1 MKAVVIRGKGGP
13 EVLRVEDATTPEPR
27 GESVL
32 VRVHAAALNRA
43 DLLQARGLYP
53 APAGAPAE
61 IPGLEFA
68 GVVEAIGPDAE
79 GQAQVGDRVFGIV
92 AGGAQAEYLT
102 THPRMLA
109 RIPDALDFAQ
119 AAAVPE
125 AFITAHDAL
134 TTQGGLVPGEAV
146 LIHAAGSGVGT
157 AAVQIA
163 RAMGCVAIGTSR
175 TAEKLDRAK
184 ALGLD
189 VAIVNSSGEFADAVR
204 RHTGGEGAA
213 VILDLL
219 GARALAENL
228 KAVARRGRI
237 VVVGLLTGTKAEIDL
252 NALLARRATI
262 IGTTLRARPLEEKI
276 AATRRFAVSVLP
288 WLERGVVQPVL
299 DSTFPLEEVRKAHE
313 HLASNVSFGKVVL
326 TL

>member
-1 MKAVVIRGKGGP
+1 MKAVVIKGKGGP
-13 EVLRVEDATTPEPR
+13 EVLHVEDVPRPEAR

-53 APAGAPAE
+53 APPGVPAD

-68 GVVEAIGPDAE
+68 GVVEAVGPDAG
-79 GQAQVGDRVFGIV
+79 GQAKVGDRVFGIV

-109 RIPDALDFAQ
+109 KIPDALDFAS
-119 AAAVPE
+119 AGAVPE
-125 AFITAHDAL
+125 AFLTAHDAL
-134 TTQGGLVPGEAV
+134 ATQGGLAPGEAV

-163 RAMGCVAIGTSR
+163 RAMGCTTIGTSR
-175 TAEKLDRAK
+175 TSDKLDRAK

-189 VAIVNSSGEFADAVR
+189 VAVVNPSGEFADEVR
-204 RHTGGEGAA
+204 RRTGGEGVP

-219 GARALAENL
+219 GAKALAENL
-228 KAVARRGRI
+228 KAVAKRGRI
-237 VVVGLLTGTKAEIDL
+237 VVVGLLTGAKAEIDL
-252 NALLARRATI
+252 NALLARRATVV
-262 IGTTLRARPLEEKI
+262 GTTLRARPLEEKI
-276 AATRRFAVSVLP
+276 AATRLFADRVVP
-288 WLERGVVQPVL
+288 WLERGAVKPVL
-299 DSTFPLEEVRKAHE
+299 DSTFPLDDVRKAHE
-313 HLASNVSFGKVVL
+313 HLASNASFGKVVL